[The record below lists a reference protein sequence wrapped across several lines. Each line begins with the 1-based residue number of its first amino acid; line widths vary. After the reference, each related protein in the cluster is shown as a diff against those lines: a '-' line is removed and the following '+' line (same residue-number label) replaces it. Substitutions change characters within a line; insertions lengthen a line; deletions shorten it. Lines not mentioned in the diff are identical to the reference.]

1 MACLRDGFISD
12 KLLDNRFLTISPLN
26 HGSFGLVFK
35 ARDTLTKKDVA
46 IKCITK
52 PGAEEKS
59 ACPATY
65 AIDDHSQELE
75 IHRKLPYHKNI
86 VNLVHAFETENHQY
100 IVIEL
105 CSNGDLYEAIRAEKG
120 PLETEHVRDFML
132 QLIDGIEHLHSNGV
146 YHRDLKPENI
156 FLTSNGSMKIGDFG
170 LATTELWSTEFAVGS
185 DRYMAP
191 EQYDASV
198 YGYGYSPAAADVWA
212 VGIVLLNVLFQRN
225 PFAYPTDKDPLF
237 SDFAA
242 DRQNLFDVFPNMSQ
256 DTFNVIRHS
265 LALDP
270 ANRSLSAVREALK
283 SVVSFTTDDESL
295 DEFCTASPL
304 LATHAREPLRTPS
317 ISTPI
322 FNGDSFPWHTALQ
335 TTPQVATRQLSTIHD
350 NESELFPG
358 SVQSNKWKYGD
369 VDSASLSS
377 NLDSGLGMS
386 YKSSPSIK
394 SVVPKSINNFVGSL
408 PISFTRKNTGPYG
421 GGNPFSKS
429 WSDLWDEEEELAQE
443 GRSSLEELGMDISRV
458 STVKPST
465 PQLSVILEDGR
476 GSVTPRQAHAVLATT
491 APSGTSSP
499 MLQEQAP
506 ELPKQ
511 RSSSILDRWSVLG
524 NFRRA
529 KHHDVVPTPAD
540 PVPTAPVVAAPVLT
554 APVITTPV
562 VSAPASAPAPV
573 AQTPPQKNRY
583 TDALNNLTPFG
594 NSAKKSEKKSRERAG
609 SWRQGA
615 TPVSSRLRSASTS
628 TSRNW
633 DRKERDHSPSQVP
646 PVPTVPG
653 TWSLDNNWRDHKPR
667 AMTSK
672 VNAFPT
678 DVSMPIRSR
687 GLRKQPSGH
696 FDFLD
701 EKELDIF
708 MPAFDSDD
716 DDIDLMV
723 GGWHSDVHV

>member
-12 KLLDNRFLTISPLN
+12 KLLDNRFLTVSPLN
-26 HGSFGLVFK
+26 HGSFGLVFRAK
-35 ARDTLTKKDVA
+35 DTLTGQDVA

-65 AIDDHSQELE
+65 AIDDHSQELD
-75 IHRKLPYHKNI
+75 IHSKLPYHQNI
-86 VNLVHAFETENHQY
+86 VNLVHSFETENHQY

-105 CSNGDLYEAIRAEKG
+105 CSNGDLYEAIRVGKG

-132 QLIDGIEHLHSNGV
+132 QLIDGIDHLHSNGV

-156 FLTSNGSMKIGDFG
+156 FLTSSGSMKIGDFG
-170 LATTELWSTEFAVGS
+170 LATTETWSTEFAVGS

-212 VGIVLLNVLFQRN
+212 IGIVLLNVLFQRN
-225 PFAYPTDKDPLF
+225 PFAFPTDKDPLF

-295 DEFCTASPL
+295 DEFCTESPHL
-304 LATHAREPLRTPS
+304 APLATHAREPLRTPS

-335 TTPQVATRQLSTIHD
+335 TTPQVATRQLSTIND

-369 VDSASLSS
+369 ADSASLSS

-394 SVVPKSINNFVGSL
+394 SVVPKSVNNFVGSL
-408 PISFTRKNTGPYG
+408 PISFTRKNTAPYG

-443 GRSSLEELGMDISRV
+443 GRSSLELGMDISRV
-458 STVKPST
+458 STAKPST
-465 PQLSVILEDGR
+465 PQLSVIMEDGR

-529 KHHDVVPTPAD
+529 KQHDVAPTPVDSTPAAPAVPTIST
-540 PVPTAPVVAAPVLT
+540 PT
-554 APVITTPV
+554 
-562 VSAPASAPAPV
+562 SAPAPV

-583 TDALNNLTPFG
+583 TDALSNLTPFG
-594 NSAKKSEKKSRERAG
+594 NSAKKAEKKARERAG

-615 TPVSSRLRSASTS
+615 TPVSSRLRSSSTA
-628 TSRNW
+628 SRNW
-633 DRKERDHSPSQVP
+633 ERKEREHSPSQAP
-646 PVPTVPG
+646 PVPTVPES
-653 TWSLDNNWRDHKPR
+653 WSLDNNWRDHKPR
-667 AMTSK
+667 ATTTTK

-687 GLRKQPSGH
+687 GLQKQPSGH

-701 EKELDIF
+701 EKELDLF